1 MVVLEGSL
9 MRKTRLKVED
19 LKTHQLGPFSL
30 EIQTGEC
37 VSLEGPSGSGKTL
50 LLRAIADL
58 DTHDGRVLLED
69 TLCEDM
75 PAPQWRKKISLVPV
89 ESQWWQDTV
98 GEHFDTRD
106 CPFLEPLGFKQ
117 ETLNW
122 QISRL
127 SSGEKQRLALA
138 RSLMNRPSVLL
149 LDEPTASLDP
159 NTTRAVEQLIADYQ
173 RETGAAVIWV
183 SHDAEQASRVGT
195 RHYALTSSG
204 VEETAHKV
212 EH

>member
-1 MVVLEGSL
+1 MN
-9 MRKTRLKVED
+9 KARLRVEN
-19 LKTHQLGPFSL
+19 LKTHQQGPYSL
-30 EIQTGEC
+30 EIKPGEC
-37 VSLEGPSGSGKTL
+37 VSLMGPSGSGKTL

-58 DTHDGRVLLED
+58 DIHEGRILLED
-69 TLCEDM
+69 TICEDM
-75 PAPQWRKKISLVPV
+75 PAPQWRKKISLVPA

-98 GEHFDTRD
+98 GGHFDNRD
-106 CPFLEPLGFKQ
+106 CPYLEPLGFQQ

-138 RSLMNRPSVLL
+138 RCLMNQPSVLL

-159 NTTRAVEQLIADYQ
+159 KATRAVEQLIADY
-173 RETGAAVIWV
+173 RKETGTAVIWV
-183 SHDAEQASRVGT
+183 SHDAEQSSRVGS
-195 RHYALTSSG
+195 RHYILTSSG
-204 VEETAHKV
+204 LEETRDTV